1 MGHAMGT
8 VFWRPRSRPLRP
20 AGRVSLLGWLL
31 AADARHRQLRS
42 LERLDA
48 RLLRDIGLTSGDVA
62 REIRRR
68 ARD

>member
-1 MGHAMGT
+1 MAT
-8 VFWRPRSRPLRP
+8 VLWRPRSRTRRP
-20 AGRVSLLGWLL
+20 AGHLSLLGWLL
-31 AADARHRQLRS
+31 ASDARYRQLHS

-48 RLLRDIGLTSGDVA
+48 RLLRDIGLTSDDVA